1 MTFEPACSTQATFS
15 VFLSILSIS
24 LRKRLSFHSDT
35 FANHPNALL
44 TVERGSITLKSC
56 LEELVN
62 ICYSTQTEIYLFIH
76 SFIHFYPFFFLR
88 LFSQIGTVR
97 WCPVQKKQNRQRGI
111 LKLLYSGSMAIFFHK
126 AENDI
131 KAFGRKLFST
141 RVFD

>member
-1 MTFEPACSTQATFS
+1 MKCFSKPFLPLSWMTFEPACSTQATFS

-24 LRKRLSFHSDT
+24 LRKRLSFHNDT

-76 SFIHFYPFFFLR
+76 SFIHFFPFFFLR
-88 LFSQIGTVR
+88 LFSQIGTVQ
-97 WCPVQKKQNRQRGI
+97 WCPVQPKQNRQ
-111 LKLLYSGSMAIFFHK
+111 
-126 AENDI
+126 
-131 KAFGRKLFST
+131 
-141 RVFD
+141 